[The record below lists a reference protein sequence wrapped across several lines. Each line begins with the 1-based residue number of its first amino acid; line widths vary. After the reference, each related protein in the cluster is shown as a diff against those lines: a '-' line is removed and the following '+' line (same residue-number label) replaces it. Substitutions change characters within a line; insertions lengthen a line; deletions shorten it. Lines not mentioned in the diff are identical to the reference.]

1 MSQSAKLAT
10 SVSGVGNLRR
20 IQAKMSRL
28 NDMPVVY
35 QRAMYYTFV
44 ELPDVF
50 CLLDVISVVPK
61 DFAYSHNDFVKF

>member
-35 QRAMYYTFV
+35 QRAMYYT
-44 ELPDVF
+44 
-50 CLLDVISVVPK
+50 